1 MHSISSLL
9 QVQFLTETHAAR
21 IYKLIVMKLRPAR
34 SIRGIMSQPWAR
46 YSVKKPRKNYI
57 KALPH
62 TSLLIFQMGNNKPTF
77 DLELAL
83 ISEQHVNLRSNT
95 LEAAR
100 QVSNKYLER
109 ELLSNYYL
117 KIVPYPHIVIREKK
131 RATGAGADRISQ
143 GMSLSFGSPSSVAA
157 RIQKGQTVFLLRTL
171 SVNKKVA
178 REALS
183 RAAKKMSGTYT
194 ITMKEMQ
201 PVGKILN

>member
-1 MHSISSLL
+1 
-9 QVQFLTETHAAR
+9 
-21 IYKLIVMKLRPAR
+21 MKLRPAR
-34 SIRGIMSQPWAR
+34 SVRSIHSQAWAR

-62 TSLLIFQMGNNKPTF
+62 TSLLIFKMGTAKPTY
-77 DLELAL
+77 DLYLTL
-83 ISEQHVNLRSNT
+83 VSDQDVQIRSNS

-109 ELLSNYYL
+109 ELLTNYFL
-117 KIVPYPHIVIREKK
+117 KLRPYPHNVVREKK

-157 RIQKGQTVFLLRTL
+157 RVKRGQIVFEL
-171 SVNKKVA
+171 STMASSKNVA

-194 ITMKEMQ
+194 ITITNVKPGEKVQ
-201 PVGKILN
+201 QQQAKPIPT

>member
-1 MHSISSLL
+1 
-9 QVQFLTETHAAR
+9 
-21 IYKLIVMKLRPAR
+21 MKLRPAR
-34 SIRGIMSQPWAR
+34 SVRSIRSQAWAR

-62 TSLLIFQMGNNKPTF
+62 TSLLIFKMGVSKPNY
-77 DLELAL
+77 DLYLTL
-83 ISEQHVNLRSNT
+83 VSDQDVQIRSNS

-109 ELLSNYYL
+109 ELINNYFL
-117 KIVPYPHIVIREKK
+117 KLRPYPHNVVREKK

-157 RIQKGQTVFLLRTL
+157 RVKRGQIIFELSTVA
-171 SVNKKVA
+171 SAKNVA
-178 REALS
+178 REALN

-194 ITMKEMQ
+194 IT
-201 PVGKILN
+201 ITNLNEAQQTKAAQAKPIPT

>member
-1 MHSISSLL
+1 
-9 QVQFLTETHAAR
+9 
-21 IYKLIVMKLRPAR
+21 MKLRPAR
-34 SIRGIMSQPWAR
+34 SVRSIHSQPWAR

-62 TSLLIFQMGNNKPTF
+62 TSLLIFKMGVNKPTY
-77 DLELAL
+77 ELL
-83 ISEQHVNLRSNT
+83 LTLNSDQRVQLRSNA

-109 ELLSNYYL
+109 ELLTNYFL
-117 KIVPYPHIVIREKK
+117 KLLPYPHSVIREKK

-157 RIQKGQTVFLLRTL
+157 RVHKGQIVFELRTMN
-171 SVNKKVA
+171 SARNIA

-183 RAAKKMSGTYT
+183 RASKKLSGTYT
-194 ITMKEMQ
+194 ITIKPLLQQQEQ
-201 PVGKILN
+201 KAQQLQQVAS